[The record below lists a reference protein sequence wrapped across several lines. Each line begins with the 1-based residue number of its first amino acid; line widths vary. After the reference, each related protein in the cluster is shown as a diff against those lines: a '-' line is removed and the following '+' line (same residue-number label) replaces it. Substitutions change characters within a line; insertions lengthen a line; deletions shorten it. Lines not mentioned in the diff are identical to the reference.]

1 MSNIQMSSTNS
12 LPGSRGWSATLWIVQ
27 VLLAVVYGM
36 SGVMNAFMPPAQ
48 LVAMGMS
55 HAAVLPLALVRFLGI
70 AELLGVVGLLLPA
83 LLRIKPGLT
92 PLAALGFVAVQVLA
106 MGYHVTHGEFFMLP
120 VNLVLLVLA
129 VVIWWGR
136 TRKAPITSR

>member
-1 MSNIQMSSTNS
+1 MSNVQFSSSNNP
-12 LPGSRGWSATLWIVQ
+12 LGNRRWSATLWIVQ
-27 VLLAVVYGM
+27 VLLAVMYGM

-48 LVAMGMS
+48 LVAMGMT
-55 HAAVLPLALVRFLGI
+55 HAAVLPLALVRFLGT

-83 LLRIKPGLT
+83 VLRIKPGLT

-106 MGYHVTHGEFFMLP
+106 MGYHITHGEFFMLP
-120 VNLVLLVLA
+120 VNLVLLSLA
-129 VVIWWGR
+129 VLIWWGR

>member
-1 MSNIQMSSTNS
+1 MSNVQSSSANN
-12 LPGSRGWSATLWIVQ
+12 LPVNRRWSATLWIVQ
-27 VLLAVVYGM
+27 FLLAAMYGM

-55 HAAVLPLALVRFLGI
+55 HAAVLPLAVVRFLGT

-106 MGYHVTHGEFFMLP
+106 MGYHITHGEFFMLP
-120 VNLVLLVLA
+120 VNLTLLALA
-129 VVIWWGR
+129 VLVWWGR